1 MKELDL
7 IQLWVKARNHIIVSQ
22 LAPTALLIFAIAIL
36 PSMTMASL
44 THQMA
49 FILVLLS
56 SGVLGAAAQISSANE
71 ATAIA
76 HDLRNLESKSA
87 VSARIVATAPWLAIV
102 KFGTPAIFTLTYIA
116 ILMQLFLGYMRY

>member
-76 HDLRNLESKSA
+76 QDLRNLDSMSA
-87 VSARIVATAPWLAIV
+87 VSARIAATAPWLVIV